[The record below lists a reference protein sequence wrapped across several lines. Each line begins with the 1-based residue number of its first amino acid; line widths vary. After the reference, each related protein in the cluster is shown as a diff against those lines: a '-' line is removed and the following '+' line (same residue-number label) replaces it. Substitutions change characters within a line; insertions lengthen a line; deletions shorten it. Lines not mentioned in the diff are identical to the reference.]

1 VKEKFKIY
9 LDYIPLLILL
19 GSALYLLWTIANS
32 DIMLVW
38 KHYVGFAFLVLTI
51 LLFVVRH
58 LFGVLCLGLTL
69 LLGVTGLLSYSP
81 AITITTFWF
90 GDGGDNSL
98 TLLKFQPVFVLWI
111 ILYFIV
117 SGRHLTGVLSK
128 EYWVEVK
135 NKQR

>member
-1 VKEKFKIY
+1 VKDKFKIY

-19 GSALYLLWTIANS
+19 GSALYLLWIIASS

-38 KHYVGFAFLVLTI
+38 KHYVGIAFLVLTI
-51 LLFVVRH
+51 LLFFVRH

-69 LLGVTGLLSYSP
+69 LIGVTGFLSYSP
-81 AITITTFWF
+81 AITTTTFWF
-90 GDGGDNSL
+90 GDGGNNSI

-117 SGRHLTGVLSK
+117 SGRHFTGILSK